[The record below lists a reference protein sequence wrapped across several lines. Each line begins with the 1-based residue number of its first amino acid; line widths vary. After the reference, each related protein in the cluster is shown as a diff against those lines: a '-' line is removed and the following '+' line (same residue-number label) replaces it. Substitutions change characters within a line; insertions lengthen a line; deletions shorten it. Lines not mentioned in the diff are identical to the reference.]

1 MKEPKNENE
10 LIEPAVNGTL
20 FVLKACVQPESKVKR
35 VVLTSS
41 IAAVSGSSYE
51 NGKLYTED
59 DWSDM
64 TNISPYPKS
73 KTLAEKAAWD
83 FLKEREK
90 NNESTF
96 ELAVINPGFV
106 MVIIFPTNEI

>member
-1 MKEPKNENE
+1 M
-10 LIEPAVNGTL
+10 LR
-20 FVLKACVQPESKVKR
+20 ACVQPDSKVKR

-41 IAAVSGSSYE
+41 IAAVSGSSYL
-51 NGKLYTED
+51 NGKTYSED

-64 TNISPYPKS
+64 TNIAPYPKS

-90 NNESTF
+90 NNETSF

-106 MVIIFPTNEI
+106 IVMN